1 MKRILITGAA
11 LALTASGALAYGT
24 RTIDAN
30 EAAQASRIEQGRY
43 KGEINR
49 REYRALTAEQARI
62 NDMEARAKADGH
74 VSKREYNQIHNAQ
87 INASQHIRSES
98 TDGQVSL
105 WRKWLYKTR

>member
-11 LALTASGALAYGT
+11 LAATATGALAYGN

-30 EAAQASRIEQGRY
+30 EAIQAQRIEQGRY
-43 KGEINR
+43 SGEINR

-62 NDMEARAKADGH
+62 HELEARAKADGH
-74 VSKREYNQIHNAQ
+74 VSKREYNRIHDAQ
-87 INASQHIRSES
+87 IEASRHIRSES